1 MKIKAVLNGTVFFIM
16 NKIILNVYNN
26 PIKSIGREANY
37 YVAKR
42 FKKDI

>member
-1 MKIKAVLNGTVFFIM
+1 MKIKTIPLGMVFFIM